1 MNINDTYL
9 YRIVHI
15 DNLEFILCN
24 NRLTTY
30 SHAYSD
36 SNYVGI
42 GEGELINLRTNHT
55 IVTTNSGNSYCP
67 SCDFLPFYFSPR
79 SVMLYR
85 IKTGWNVPKIEQEK
99 IIYFVYKLSDII
111 EHSNF
116 LFTDG
121 HGYAKIT
128 QWFDDIAF
136 LNQIDASDIKRSDW
150 NNTEADADRQR
161 RKQAEF
167 WIENEIVLNLTTGI
181 GVYNENALHL
191 AQELCAK
198 HKRQIEIKVKPEY
211 YY

>member
-1 MNINDTYL
+1 MNINETFIF
-9 YRIVHI
+9 RIVHI
-15 DNLEFILCN
+15 DNLDYILQQN
-24 NRLTTY
+24 KLTTY
-30 SHAYSD
+30 SNVDAD
-36 SNYVGI
+36 PNYVGI

-55 IVTTNSGNSYCP
+55 ITTTYSGIEYCP
-67 SCDFLPFYFSPR
+67 SCDFLPFYFAPK

-85 IKTGWNVPKIEQEK
+85 IKTGWNVAKVEQEK
-99 IIYFVYKLSDII
+99 IIYFVYKLSDVIQ
-111 EHSNF
+111 NANY

-128 QWFDDIAF
+128 QWFDDIQF
-136 LNQIDASDIKRSDW
+136 INQLNSEDISRKWW
-150 NNTEADADRQR
+150 NNTEEDGDRER

-167 WIENEIVLNLTTGI
+167 WIENEISLNLAKGI

-198 HKRQIEIKVKPEY
+198 HGREIEIKVKPEY

>member
-1 MNINDTYL
+1 MNLEETFIF
-9 YRIVHI
+9 RIVHI
-15 DNLEFILCN
+15 DNLDYILQQN
-24 NRLTTY
+24 KLTTY
-30 SHAYSD
+30 GNADSD
-36 SNYVGI
+36 PNYVGI

-55 IVTTNSGNSYCP
+55 ITTTNSGIEYCP
-67 SCDFLPFYFSPR
+67 SCDFLPFYFAAK

-85 IKTGWNVPKIEQEK
+85 IKTGWNVAKVEQEK
-99 IIYFVYKLSDII
+99 IIYFVYKLSDVIQ
-111 EHSNF
+111 NANY

-128 QWFDDIAF
+128 QWFDDIQF
-136 LNQIDASDIKRSDW
+136 INQLSSVDISRKW
-150 NNTEADADRQR
+150 WHNTEEDGDRER

-167 WIENEIVLNLTTGI
+167 WIENEIALNLAKGI

-198 HKRQIEIKVKPEY
+198 HERKIEIKVKPEY